1 MKKYK
6 EIKEIKKSQK
16 GILEMK
22 NTITKIKN
30 SLDELNSRMQ
40 MTEESVNLKQINR
53 NYLISTTER
62 A

>member
-6 EIKEIKKSQK
+6 EIKDIKKSQK